1 MVILNDAIAETD
13 EVLLVQAK
21 VASTDIS
28 GLTLNQSLI
37 KIMIEDDDSY
47 KVIARCMYLY
57 EVACIHFLSYCCTH
71 VAYNLLLNRFDLAII
86 DVNVEV
92 TYMHGFSW

>member
-57 EVACIHFLSYCCTH
+57 EVAYCCTQ
-71 VAYNLLLNRFDLAII
+71 LPKIDL
-86 DVNVEV
+86 
-92 TYMHGFSW
+92 